1 MLAVANYTVGCVGI
15 KLLLYAYLHS
25 YVVYIILS
33 IYYIH
38 VDKQCMVHDIM
49 LISYM

>member
-25 YVVYIILS
+25 YVIYVILC
-33 IYYIH
+33 IYT